1 MFRLYKK
8 YLKKNIHLVIIGPIF
23 KLLEAI
29 LELLVPLVIKNM
41 IDIGINGDG
50 GKSYLIKQGVLLLI
64 FAATGLCSTLVCQF
78 IASRVSQRFG
88 TDVRNDYF
96 KHINSLSFKE
106 LDYLSTSSIITRQT
120 NDIFNVEKS
129 VAMLIRL
136 VRSPFIVIGSTAL
149 AFVINPIMGIVF
161 LITGILLFMI
171 FFMIMKLTLPRNKK
185 IQKSLDNVT
194 TITTENFTGVR
205 QVRAFRK
212 EEYEVNR
219 FNDETSK
226 LASLQVG
233 LGKIS
238 AFLNPLTFI
247 VVNAAIILVMYI
259 GMYQMK
265 TINLSVGDI
274 QALINYLNQILI
286 AIIAVTNLVTIFTK
300 AQASSVRINE
310 VFDMKSEVLNEKA
323 DLANPEKPYE
333 EVEDGRIDFNHVNFS
348 YRKNSTEDTLHDI
361 DIHINAGET
370 IGIIGGTGSG
380 KSTIVNLIN
389 RFYDTTSGDVYLN
402 GRNIKDYKLS
412 YVNHNISTV
421 LQKAVLFNGNVID
434 NLCYG
439 KKNASIDEINHA
451 LKVAQADFISKMP
464 DGLNARVLQG
474 GKNLSG
480 GQRQRLSIARAIL
493 KNSPVLVLDDSSS
506 ALDYQTDYKLR
517 MAIKELKK
525 TTFIISQ
532 RASSIAYADQIIVL
546 DNGKIDAIGCH
557 DELLE
562 KSKLY
567 REICISQEMSVK
579 EVTINEE

>member
-8 YLKKNIHLVIIGPIF
+8 YLKKNIHWVIIGPIF

-29 LELLVPLVIKNM
+29 FELLVPLVIKNM

-136 VRSPFIVIGSTAL
+136 VIRSPFIVIGSTAL

-161 LITGILLFMI
+161 LITGILLFII

-310 VFDMKSEVLNEKA
+310 VFDMKSSIN
-323 DLANPEKPYE
+323 DGSYE
-333 EVEDGRIDFNHVNFS
+333 EGLDTDVAIEFKNVTFNYNIDSYPAVSNLNFKV
-348 YRKNSTEDTLHDI
+348 YK
-361 DIHINAGET
+361 GQT

-567 REICISQEMSVK
+567 HEICISQEMSVK

>member
-8 YLKKNIHLVIIGPIF
+8 YLKKNIHWVIIGPVF

-29 LELLVPLVIKNM
+29 FELLVPLVIKNM

-120 NDIFNVEKS
+120 NDIFNIEKS

-136 VRSPFIVIGSTAL
+136 VIRSPFIVIGSTAL

-161 LITGILLFMI
+161 LITGILLFII

-274 QALINYLNQILI
+274 QALVNYLNQILI

-310 VFDMKSEVLNEKA
+310 VFDMKSSIN
-323 DLANPEKPYE
+323 DGSYE
-333 EVEDGRIDFNHVNFS
+333 EGLDTDVAIEFKNVTFNYNIDSYPAVSNLNFKV
-348 YRKNSTEDTLHDI
+348 YK
-361 DIHINAGET
+361 GQT

-389 RFYDTTSGDVYLN
+389 RFYDTTSGDIYLN

>member
-8 YLKKNIHLVIIGPIF
+8 YLKKNIHWVIIGHVF

-29 LELLVPLVIKNM
+29 FELLVPLVIKNM

-136 VRSPFIVIGSTAL
+136 VIRSPFIVIGSTAL

-161 LITGILLFMI
+161 LITGILLFII

-274 QALINYLNQILI
+274 QALVNYLNQILI

-310 VFDMKSEVLNEKA
+310 VFDMKSSIN
-323 DLANPEKPYE
+323 DGSYE
-333 EVEDGRIDFNHVNFS
+333 EG
-348 YRKNSTEDTLHDI
+348 LDI
-361 DIHINAGET
+361 DVAIEFKNVTFNYNIDSYPAVSNLNFKVYKGQT

>member
-8 YLKKNIHLVIIGPIF
+8 YLKKNIHWVIIGPVF

-29 LELLVPLVIKNM
+29 FELLVPLVIKNM

-136 VRSPFIVIGSTAL
+136 VIRSPFIVIGSTAL

-161 LITGILLFMI
+161 LITGILLFII

-310 VFDMKSEVLNEKA
+310 VFDMKSSIN
-323 DLANPEKPYE
+323 DGSYE
-333 EVEDGRIDFNHVNFS
+333 EGLDTDVAIEFKNVTFNYNIDSYPSVSNLNFKV
-348 YRKNSTEDTLHDI
+348 YK
-361 DIHINAGET
+361 GQT

>member
-8 YLKKNIHLVIIGPIF
+8 YFKKNIHWVIIGPVF

-29 LELLVPLVIKNM
+29 FELLVPLVIKNM

-50 GKSYLIKQGVLLLI
+50 GKSYLIEQGVLLLI

-96 KHINSLSFKE
+96 RHINSLSFKE

-136 VRSPFIVIGSTAL
+136 VIRSPFIVIGSTAL

-161 LITGILLFMI
+161 LITGILLFII

-310 VFDMKSEVLNEKA
+310 VFDMKSSIN
-323 DLANPEKPYE
+323 DGSYE
-333 EVEDGRIDFNHVNFS
+333 EGLDTDVAIEFKNVTFNYNIDSYPAVSNLNFKV
-348 YRKNSTEDTLHDI
+348 YK
-361 DIHINAGET
+361 GQT
-370 IGIIGGTGSG
+370 IGIIGGSGSG

>member
-8 YLKKNIHLVIIGPIF
+8 YLKKNIHWVIIGPVF

-29 LELLVPLVIKNM
+29 FELLVPLVIKNM

-106 LDYLSTSSIITRQT
+106 LSYLSTSSIITRQT

-136 VRSPFIVIGSTAL
+136 VIRSPFIVIGSTAL

-161 LITGILLFMI
+161 LITGILLFII

-274 QALINYLNQILI
+274 QALVNYLNQILI

-310 VFDMKSEVLNEKA
+310 VFDMKSSIN
-323 DLANPEKPYE
+323 DGSYE
-333 EVEDGRIDFNHVNFS
+333 EGLDTDVAIEFKNVTFNYNIDSYPAVSNLNFKV
-348 YRKNSTEDTLHDI
+348 YK
-361 DIHINAGET
+361 GQT

>member
-8 YLKKNIHLVIIGPIF
+8 YLKKNIHWVIIGPVF

-29 LELLVPLVIKNM
+29 FELLVPLVIKNM

-50 GKSYLIKQGVLLLI
+50 GKSYLIEQGVLLLI

-136 VRSPFIVIGSTAL
+136 VIRSPFIVIGSTAL

-161 LITGILLFMI
+161 LITGILLFII

-274 QALINYLNQILI
+274 QALVNYLNQILI

-310 VFDMKSEVLNEKA
+310 VFDMKSSIN
-323 DLANPEKPYE
+323 DGSYE
-333 EVEDGRIDFNHVNFS
+333 EGLDTDVAIEFKNVTFNYNIDSYPAVSNLNFKV
-348 YRKNSTEDTLHDI
+348 YK
-361 DIHINAGET
+361 GQT

-389 RFYDTTSGDVYLN
+389 RFYDTTSGDIYLN

>member
-8 YLKKNIHLVIIGPIF
+8 YLKKNIHWVIIGRIF

-29 LELLVPLVIKNM
+29 FELLVPLVIKNM

-136 VRSPFIVIGSTAL
+136 VIRSPFIVIGSTAL

-161 LITGILLFMI
+161 LITGILLFII

-274 QALINYLNQILI
+274 QALVNYLNQILI

-310 VFDMKSEVLNEKA
+310 VFDMKSSIN
-323 DLANPEKPYE
+323 DGSYE
-333 EVEDGRIDFNHVNFS
+333 EGLDTDVAIEFKNVTFNYNIDSYPAVSNLNFKV
-348 YRKNSTEDTLHDI
+348 YK
-361 DIHINAGET
+361 GQT

-389 RFYDTTSGDVYLN
+389 RFYDTTSGDIYLN

>member
-8 YLKKNIHLVIIGPIF
+8 YLKKNIHWVIIGPIF

-29 LELLVPLVIKNM
+29 FELLVPLVIKNM

-50 GKSYLIKQGVLLLI
+50 GKSYLIKQCVLLLI

-136 VRSPFIVIGSTAL
+136 VIRSPFIVIGSTAL

-161 LITGILLFMI
+161 LITGILLFII

-310 VFDMKSEVLNEKA
+310 VFDMKSSIN
-323 DLANPEKPYE
+323 DGSYE
-333 EVEDGRIDFNHVNFS
+333 EGLDTDVAIEFKNVTFNYNIDSYPAVSNLNFKV
-348 YRKNSTEDTLHDI
+348 YK
-361 DIHINAGET
+361 GQT

>member
-8 YLKKNIHLVIIGPIF
+8 YLKKNIHWVIIGPIF

-29 LELLVPLVIKNM
+29 FELLVPLVIKNM

-136 VRSPFIVIGSTAL
+136 VIRSPFIVIGSTAL

-310 VFDMKSEVLNEKA
+310 VFDMKSSIN
-323 DLANPEKPYE
+323 DGSYE
-333 EVEDGRIDFNHVNFS
+333 EGLDTDVAIEFKNVTFNYNIDSYPAVSNLNFKV
-348 YRKNSTEDTLHDI
+348 YK
-361 DIHINAGET
+361 GQT

>member
-8 YLKKNIHLVIIGPIF
+8 YLKKNIHWVIIGPVF

-29 LELLVPLVIKNM
+29 FELLVPLVIKNM

-136 VRSPFIVIGSTAL
+136 VIRSPFIVIGSTAL

-161 LITGILLFMI
+161 LITGILLFII

-310 VFDMKSEVLNEKA
+310 VFDMKSSIN
-323 DLANPEKPYE
+323 DGSYE
-333 EVEDGRIDFNHVNFS
+333 EGLDTDVAIEFKNVTFNYNIDSYPAVSNLNFKV
-348 YRKNSTEDTLHDI
+348 YK
-361 DIHINAGET
+361 GQT

-464 DGLNARVLQG
+464 DGLNAMVLQG

>member
-8 YLKKNIHLVIIGPIF
+8 YLKKNIHWVIIGPIF

-29 LELLVPLVIKNM
+29 FELLVPLVIKNM

-136 VRSPFIVIGSTAL
+136 VIRSPFIVIGSTAL

-161 LITGILLFMI
+161 LITGILLFII

-310 VFDMKSEVLNEKA
+310 VFDMKSSIN
-323 DLANPEKPYE
+323 DGSYE
-333 EVEDGRIDFNHVNFS
+333 EGLDTDVAIEFKNVTFNYNIDSYPAVSNLNFKV
-348 YRKNSTEDTLHDI
+348 YK
-361 DIHINAGET
+361 GQT

-439 KKNASIDEINHA
+439 EKNASIDEINHA

>member
-8 YLKKNIHLVIIGPIF
+8 YLKKNIHWVIIGPIF

-29 LELLVPLVIKNM
+29 FELLVPLVIKNM

-136 VRSPFIVIGSTAL
+136 VIRSPFIVIGSTSL

-161 LITGILLFMI
+161 LITGILLFII

-310 VFDMKSEVLNEKA
+310 VFDMKSSIN
-323 DLANPEKPYE
+323 DGSYE
-333 EVEDGRIDFNHVNFS
+333 EGLDTDVAIEFKNVTFNYNIDSYPAVSNLNFKV
-348 YRKNSTEDTLHDI
+348 YK
-361 DIHINAGET
+361 GQT

-557 DELLE
+557 DELIE

>member
-8 YLKKNIHLVIIGPIF
+8 YLKKNIHWVIIGPVF

-29 LELLVPLVIKNM
+29 FELLVPLVIKNM

-136 VRSPFIVIGSTAL
+136 VIRSPFIVIGSTAL

-161 LITGILLFMI
+161 LITGILLFII

-310 VFDMKSEVLNEKA
+310 VFDMKSSIN
-323 DLANPEKPYE
+323 DGSYE
-333 EVEDGRIDFNHVNFS
+333 EGLDTDVAIEFKNVTFNYNIDSYPAVSNLNFKV
-348 YRKNSTEDTLHDI
+348 YK
-361 DIHINAGET
+361 GQT

-380 KSTIVNLIN
+380 KSTIVNLVN

>member
-8 YLKKNIHLVIIGPIF
+8 YLKKNIHWVIIGPIF

-29 LELLVPLVIKNM
+29 FELIVPLVIKNM

-136 VRSPFIVIGSTAL
+136 VIRSPFIVIGSTAL
-149 AFVINPIMGIVF
+149 AFVINPVMGVVF
-161 LITGILLFMI
+161 LITGILLFII
-171 FFMIMKLTLPRNKK
+171 FFMIMKLTLPKNKK

-219 FNDETSK
+219 FNDETTK

-274 QALINYLNQILI
+274 QALVNYLNQILI

-310 VFDMKSEVLNEKA
+310 VFDMKSSIN
-323 DLANPEKPYE
+323 DGSYE
-333 EVEDGRIDFNHVNFS
+333 EGLDTDVAIEFKNVTFNYNIDAYPAVSNLNFKV
-348 YRKNSTEDTLHDI
+348 YK
-361 DIHINAGET
+361 GQT

-434 NLCYG
+434 NLRYG

-493 KNSPVLVLDDSSS
+493 KNSPILVLDDSSS

-557 DELLE
+557 DELIE

>member
-8 YLKKNIHLVIIGPIF
+8 YLKKNIHWVIIGPIF

-29 LELLVPLVIKNM
+29 FELLVPLVIKNM

-64 FAATGLCSTLVCQF
+64 FASTGLCSTLVCQF

-136 VRSPFIVIGSTAL
+136 VIRSPFIVIGSTAL

-161 LITGILLFMI
+161 LITGILLFII

-274 QALINYLNQILI
+274 QALVNYLNQILI

-310 VFDMKSEVLNEKA
+310 VFDMKSSIN
-323 DLANPEKPYE
+323 DGSYE
-333 EVEDGRIDFNHVNFS
+333 EGLDTDVAIEFKNVTFNYNIDSYPAVSNLNFKV
-348 YRKNSTEDTLHDI
+348 YK
-361 DIHINAGET
+361 GQT

-421 LQKAVLFNGNVID
+421 LQKTVLFNGNVID

-439 KKNASIDEINHA
+439 KKNASIDEINNA

>member
-8 YLKKNIHLVIIGPIF
+8 YLKKNIHWVIIGPVF

-29 LELLVPLVIKNM
+29 FELLVPLVIKNM

-136 VRSPFIVIGSTAL
+136 VIRSPFIVIGSTAL

-161 LITGILLFMI
+161 LITGILLFII

-310 VFDMKSEVLNEKA
+310 VFDMKSSIN
-323 DLANPEKPYE
+323 DGSYE
-333 EVEDGRIDFNHVNFS
+333 EGLDTDVAIEFKNVTFNYNIDAYPAVSNLNFKV
-348 YRKNSTEDTLHDI
+348 YK
-361 DIHINAGET
+361 GQT

>member
-8 YLKKNIHLVIIGPIF
+8 YLKKNIHWVIIGPVF

-29 LELLVPLVIKNM
+29 FELLVPLVIKNM

-50 GKSYLIKQGVLLLI
+50 GKSYLIEQGVLLLI

-136 VRSPFIVIGSTAL
+136 VIRSPFIVIGSTAL

-161 LITGILLFMI
+161 LITGILLFII

-310 VFDMKSEVLNEKA
+310 VFDMKSSIN
-323 DLANPEKPYE
+323 DGSYE
-333 EVEDGRIDFNHVNFS
+333 EGLDTDVAIEFKNVTFNYNIDSYPAVSNLNFKV
-348 YRKNSTEDTLHDI
+348 YK
-361 DIHINAGET
+361 GQT

-439 KKNASIDEINHA
+439 EKNASIDEINHA

>member
-8 YLKKNIHLVIIGPIF
+8 YLKKNIHWVIIGPVF

-29 LELLVPLVIKNM
+29 FELLVPLVIKNM

-64 FAATGLCSTLVCQF
+64 FAATGLCSTIVCQF

-136 VRSPFIVIGSTAL
+136 VIRSPFIVIGSTAL

-161 LITGILLFMI
+161 LITGILLFII

-310 VFDMKSEVLNEKA
+310 VFDMKSSIN
-323 DLANPEKPYE
+323 DGSYE
-333 EVEDGRIDFNHVNFS
+333 EGLDTDVAIEFKNVTFNYNIDSYPAVSNLNFKV
-348 YRKNSTEDTLHDI
+348 YK
-361 DIHINAGET
+361 GQT

>member
-8 YLKKNIHLVIIGPIF
+8 YLKKNIHWVIIGPVF

-29 LELLVPLVIKNM
+29 FELLVPLVIKNM

-136 VRSPFIVIGSTAL
+136 VIRSPFIVIGSTAL

-161 LITGILLFMI
+161 LITGILLFII

-310 VFDMKSEVLNEKA
+310 VFDMKSSIN
-323 DLANPEKPYE
+323 DGSYE
-333 EVEDGRIDFNHVNFS
+333 EGLDTDVAIEFKNVTFNYNIDSYPAVSNLNFKV
-348 YRKNSTEDTLHDI
+348 YK
-361 DIHINAGET
+361 GQT

-402 GRNIKDYKLS
+402 GRNIKDYRLS

-493 KNSPVLVLDDSSS
+493 KDSPVLVLDDSSS

>member
-8 YLKKNIHLVIIGPIF
+8 YLKKNIHWVIIGPIF

-29 LELLVPLVIKNM
+29 FELLVPLVIKNM

-64 FAATGLCSTLVCQF
+64 FAVTGLCSTLVCQF

-136 VRSPFIVIGSTAL
+136 VIRSPFIVIGSTAL
-149 AFVINPIMGIVF
+149 AFVINPVMGVVF
-161 LITGILLFMI
+161 LITGILLFII

-219 FNDETSK
+219 FNDETTK

-233 LGKIS
+233 LGKNS

-274 QALINYLNQILI
+274 QALVNYLNQILI

-310 VFDMKSEVLNEKA
+310 VFDMKSSIN
-323 DLANPEKPYE
+323 DGSYE
-333 EVEDGRIDFNHVNFS
+333 EGLDTDVAIEFKNVTFNYNIDAYPAVSNLNFKV
-348 YRKNSTEDTLHDI
+348 YK
-361 DIHINAGET
+361 GQT

-412 YVNHNISTV
+412 YVNYNISTV

-434 NLCYG
+434 NLRYG

-557 DELLE
+557 DELIE

>member
-8 YLKKNIHLVIIGPIF
+8 YLKKNIHWVIIGPIF

-29 LELLVPLVIKNM
+29 FELLVPLVIKNM

-136 VRSPFIVIGSTAL
+136 VIRSPFIVIGSTAL

-161 LITGILLFMI
+161 LITGILLFII

-233 LGKIS
+233 LGKVS

-274 QALINYLNQILI
+274 QALVNYLNQILI

-310 VFDMKSEVLNEKA
+310 VFDMKSSIN
-323 DLANPEKPYE
+323 DGSYE
-333 EVEDGRIDFNHVNFS
+333 EGLDTDVAIEFKNVTFNYNIDSYPAVSNLNFKV
-348 YRKNSTEDTLHDI
+348 YK
-361 DIHINAGET
+361 GQT

-389 RFYDTTSGDVYLN
+389 RFYDTTSGDIYLN

>member
-8 YLKKNIHLVIIGPIF
+8 YLKKNIHWVIIGPIF

-29 LELLVPLVIKNM
+29 FELLVPLVIKNM

-136 VRSPFIVIGSTAL
+136 VIRSPFIVIGSTAL

-161 LITGILLFMI
+161 LITGILLFII

-310 VFDMKSEVLNEKA
+310 VFDMKSSIN
-323 DLANPEKPYE
+323 DGSYE
-333 EVEDGRIDFNHVNFS
+333 EGLDTDVAIEFKNVTFNYNIDSYPAVSNLNFKV
-348 YRKNSTEDTLHDI
+348 YK
-361 DIHINAGET
+361 GQT
-370 IGIIGGTGSG
+370 IGVIGGTGSG

-557 DELLE
+557 DELIE

-567 REICISQEMSVK
+567 REICISQEMFVK

>member
-8 YLKKNIHLVIIGPIF
+8 YLKKNIHWVIIGPIF

-29 LELLVPLVIKNM
+29 FELLVPLVIKNM
-41 IDIGINGDG
+41 IDIGINCDG

-136 VRSPFIVIGSTAL
+136 VIRSPFIVIGSTAL

-161 LITGILLFMI
+161 LITGILLFII

-310 VFDMKSEVLNEKA
+310 VFDMKSSIN
-323 DLANPEKPYE
+323 DGSYE
-333 EVEDGRIDFNHVNFS
+333 EGLDTDVAIEFKNVTFNYNIDSYPAVSNLNFKV
-348 YRKNSTEDTLHDI
+348 YK
-361 DIHINAGET
+361 GQT

-557 DELLE
+557 DELIE

-567 REICISQEMSVK
+567 REICISQEMFVK

>member
-8 YLKKNIHLVIIGPIF
+8 YLKKNIHWVIIGPIF

-29 LELLVPLVIKNM
+29 FELLVPLVIKNM

-136 VRSPFIVIGSTAL
+136 VIRSPFIVIGSTAL

-161 LITGILLFMI
+161 LITGILLFII

-274 QALINYLNQILI
+274 QALVNYLNQILI

-310 VFDMKSEVLNEKA
+310 VFDMKSSIN
-323 DLANPEKPYE
+323 DGSYE
-333 EVEDGRIDFNHVNFS
+333 EGLDTDVAIEFKNVTFNYNIDSYPAVSNLNFKV
-348 YRKNSTEDTLHDI
+348 YK
-361 DIHINAGET
+361 GQT

-389 RFYDTTSGDVYLN
+389 RFYDTTSGDIYLN

-557 DELLE
+557 YELLE

>member
-8 YLKKNIHLVIIGPIF
+8 YLKKNIHWVIIGPIF

-29 LELLVPLVIKNM
+29 FELLVPLVIKNM

-136 VRSPFIVIGSTAL
+136 VIRSPFIVIGSTAL

-161 LITGILLFMI
+161 LITGILLFII

-310 VFDMKSEVLNEKA
+310 VFDMKSSIN
-323 DLANPEKPYE
+323 DGSYE
-333 EVEDGRIDFNHVNFS
+333 EGLDTDVAIEFKNVTFNYNIDSYPAVSNLNFKV
-348 YRKNSTEDTLHDI
+348 YK
-361 DIHINAGET
+361 GQT

-480 GQRQRLSIARAIL
+480 GQRQRLSIARVIL

>member
-8 YLKKNIHLVIIGPIF
+8 YLKKNIHWVIIGPIF

-29 LELLVPLVIKNM
+29 FELLVPLVIKNM

-106 LDYLSTSSIITRQT
+106 LNYLSTSSIITRQT

-136 VRSPFIVIGSTAL
+136 VIRSPFIVIGSTVL

-161 LITGILLFMI
+161 LITGILLFII

-310 VFDMKSEVLNEKA
+310 VFDMKSSIN
-323 DLANPEKPYE
+323 DGSYE
-333 EVEDGRIDFNHVNFS
+333 EGLDTDVAIEFKNVTFNYNIDSYPAVSNLNFKV
-348 YRKNSTEDTLHDI
+348 YK
-361 DIHINAGET
+361 GQT

-389 RFYDTTSGDVYLN
+389 HFYDTTSGDVYLN

-557 DELLE
+557 DELIE

>member
-8 YLKKNIHLVIIGPIF
+8 YLKKNIHWVIIGPIF

-29 LELLVPLVIKNM
+29 FELLVPLVIKNM

-136 VRSPFIVIGSTAL
+136 VIRSPFIVIGSTAL

-161 LITGILLFMI
+161 LITGILLFII

-205 QVRAFRK
+205 QIRAFRK

-310 VFDMKSEVLNEKA
+310 VFDMKSSIN
-323 DLANPEKPYE
+323 DGSYE
-333 EVEDGRIDFNHVNFS
+333 EGLDTDVAIEFKNVTFNYNIDSYPAVSNLNFKV
-348 YRKNSTEDTLHDI
+348 YK
-361 DIHINAGET
+361 GQT

>member
-8 YLKKNIHLVIIGPIF
+8 YLKKNIHWVIIGPIF

-29 LELLVPLVIKNM
+29 FELLVPLVIKNM

-120 NDIFNVEKS
+120 NDIFNVEKL

-136 VRSPFIVIGSTAL
+136 VIRSPFIVIGSTAL

-161 LITGILLFMI
+161 LITGILLFII

-310 VFDMKSEVLNEKA
+310 VFDMKSSIN
-323 DLANPEKPYE
+323 DGSYE
-333 EVEDGRIDFNHVNFS
+333 EGLDTDVAIEFKNVTFNYNIDSYPAVSNLNFKV
-348 YRKNSTEDTLHDI
+348 YK
-361 DIHINAGET
+361 GQT

>member
-8 YLKKNIHLVIIGPIF
+8 YLKKNIHWVIIGPVF

-29 LELLVPLVIKNM
+29 FELLVPLVIKNM

-50 GKSYLIKQGVLLLI
+50 GKSYLIKEGVLLLI

-136 VRSPFIVIGSTAL
+136 VIRSPFIVIGSTAL

-161 LITGILLFMI
+161 LITGILLFII

-310 VFDMKSEVLNEKA
+310 VFDMKSSIN
-323 DLANPEKPYE
+323 DGSYE
-333 EVEDGRIDFNHVNFS
+333 EGLDTDVAIEFKNVTFNYNIDSYPAVSNLNFKV
-348 YRKNSTEDTLHDI
+348 YK
-361 DIHINAGET
+361 GQT

-557 DELLE
+557 DELIE

-567 REICISQEMSVK
+567 REICISQEMFVK

>member
-8 YLKKNIHLVIIGPIF
+8 YLKKNIHWVIIGPVF

-29 LELLVPLVIKNM
+29 FELLVPLVIKNM

-88 TDVRNDYF
+88 IDVRNDYF

-136 VRSPFIVIGSTAL
+136 VIRSPFIVIGSTAL

-161 LITGILLFMI
+161 LITGILLFII

-310 VFDMKSEVLNEKA
+310 VFDMKSSIN
-323 DLANPEKPYE
+323 DGSYE
-333 EVEDGRIDFNHVNFS
+333 EGLDTDVAIEFKNVTFNYNIDSYPAVSNLNFKV
-348 YRKNSTEDTLHDI
+348 YK
-361 DIHINAGET
+361 GQT

-557 DELLE
+557 DELIE

-567 REICISQEMSVK
+567 REICISQEMFVK

>member
-8 YLKKNIHLVIIGPIF
+8 YLKKNIHWVIIGPVF

-29 LELLVPLVIKNM
+29 FELLVPLVIKNM

-136 VRSPFIVIGSTAL
+136 VIRSPFIVIGSTAL

-161 LITGILLFMI
+161 LITGILLFII

-310 VFDMKSEVLNEKA
+310 VFDMKSSIN
-323 DLANPEKPYE
+323 DGSYE
-333 EVEDGRIDFNHVNFS
+333 EGLDTDVAIEFKNVTFNYNIDSYPAVSNLNFKV
-348 YRKNSTEDTLHDI
+348 YK
-361 DIHINAGET
+361 GQT

-421 LQKAVLFNGNVID
+421 LQKAILFNGNVID

-557 DELLE
+557 DELIE

-567 REICISQEMSVK
+567 REICISQEMFVK

>member
-8 YLKKNIHLVIIGPIF
+8 YLKKNIHWVIIGPVF

-29 LELLVPLVIKNM
+29 FELLVPLVIKNM

-136 VRSPFIVIGSTAL
+136 VIRSPFIVIGSTAL

-161 LITGILLFMI
+161 LITGILLFII

-212 EEYEVNR
+212 EEYEVNS

-310 VFDMKSEVLNEKA
+310 VFDMKSSIN
-323 DLANPEKPYE
+323 DGSYE
-333 EVEDGRIDFNHVNFS
+333 EGLDTDVAIEFKNVTFNYNIDSYPAVSNLNFKV
-348 YRKNSTEDTLHDI
+348 YK
-361 DIHINAGET
+361 GQT

-557 DELLE
+557 DELIE

-567 REICISQEMSVK
+567 REICISQEMFVK

>member
-8 YLKKNIHLVIIGPIF
+8 YLKKNIHWVIIGPVF

-29 LELLVPLVIKNM
+29 FELLVPLVIKNM

-106 LDYLSTSSIITRQT
+106 LNYLSTSSIITRQT

-136 VRSPFIVIGSTAL
+136 VIRSPFIVIGSTVL

-161 LITGILLFMI
+161 LITGILLFII

-310 VFDMKSEVLNEKA
+310 VFDMKSSIN
-323 DLANPEKPYE
+323 DGSYE
-333 EVEDGRIDFNHVNFS
+333 EGLDTDVAIEFKNVTFNYNIDSYPAVSNLNFKV
-348 YRKNSTEDTLHDI
+348 YK
-361 DIHINAGET
+361 GQT

-389 RFYDTTSGDVYLN
+389 RFYDTTSGDIYLN

-451 LKVAQADFISKMP
+451 LKVAQADFICKMP

>member
-8 YLKKNIHLVIIGPIF
+8 YLKKNIHWVIIGPVF

-29 LELLVPLVIKNM
+29 FELLVPLVIKNM

-106 LDYLSTSSIITRQT
+106 LNYLSTSSIITRQT

-136 VRSPFIVIGSTAL
+136 VIRSPFIVIGSTAL

-161 LITGILLFMI
+161 LITGILLFII

-310 VFDMKSEVLNEKA
+310 VFDMKSSIN
-323 DLANPEKPYE
+323 DGSYE
-333 EVEDGRIDFNHVNFS
+333 EGLDTDVAIEFKNVTFNYNIDSYPAVSNLNFKV
-348 YRKNSTEDTLHDI
+348 YK
-361 DIHINAGET
+361 GQT

-389 RFYDTTSGDVYLN
+389 RFYDTTSGDIYLN

>member
-8 YLKKNIHLVIIGPIF
+8 YLKKNIHWVIIGPVF

-29 LELLVPLVIKNM
+29 FELLVPLVIKNM

-106 LDYLSTSSIITRQT
+106 LNYLSTSSIITRQT

-136 VRSPFIVIGSTAL
+136 VIRSPFIVIGSTVL

-161 LITGILLFMI
+161 LITGILLFII

-247 VVNAAIILVMYI
+247 VVNAGIILVMYI

-310 VFDMKSEVLNEKA
+310 VFDMKSSIN
-323 DLANPEKPYE
+323 DGSYE
-333 EVEDGRIDFNHVNFS
+333 EGLDTDVAIKFKNVTFNYNIDSYPAVSNLNFKV
-348 YRKNSTEDTLHDI
+348 YK
-361 DIHINAGET
+361 GQT

-389 RFYDTTSGDVYLN
+389 RFYDTTSGDIYLN

-421 LQKAVLFNGNVID
+421 LQKTVLFNGNVID

>member
-8 YLKKNIHLVIIGPIF
+8 YLKKNIHWVIIGPVF

-29 LELLVPLVIKNM
+29 FELLVPLVIKNM

-136 VRSPFIVIGSTAL
+136 VIRSPFIVIGSTAL

-161 LITGILLFMI
+161 LITGILLFII

-310 VFDMKSEVLNEKA
+310 VFDMKSSIN
-323 DLANPEKPYE
+323 DGSYE
-333 EVEDGRIDFNHVNFS
+333 EGLDTDVAIEFKNVTFNYNIDSYPAVSNLNFKV
-348 YRKNSTEDTLHDI
+348 YK
-361 DIHINAGET
+361 GQT

-412 YVNHNISTV
+412 YVNHNISIV

-557 DELLE
+557 DELIE

-567 REICISQEMSVK
+567 REICISQEMFVK